1 MSGGPWMRR
10 GGLPRPG
17 ERFPIFVP
25 DLYPD
30 CPREL
35 ESLRNASAPDNRDE
49 QRRVADDPNS
59 TLEQLVSVIGSY
71 PARVHANPAWQL
83 AVVTNV
89 GLFSALRPPVGR
101 SLLIIYFMRF
111 DFINYYVRDATNS
124 ILCHYRMPHGISRKY
139 LRPCLLAHLSLV
151 WRPLF
156 VEQHGAFSF
165 ELYIDCQSDSLGVA
179 VRSHGHRDERGE
191 SGE

>member
-1 MSGGPWMRR
+1 
-10 GGLPRPG
+10 
-17 ERFPIFVP
+17 
-25 DLYPD
+25 
-30 CPREL
+30 
-35 ESLRNASAPDNRDE
+35 
-49 QRRVADDPNS
+49 
-59 TLEQLVSVIGSY
+59 
-71 PARVHANPAWQL
+71 
-83 AVVTNV
+83 
-89 GLFSALRPPVGR
+89 
-101 SLLIIYFMRF
+101 
-111 DFINYYVRDATNS
+111 
-124 ILCHYRMPHGISRKY
+124 MPHGISRKY

>member
-1 MSGGPWMRR
+1 VLGCSPCSSGTHGYVLQYLHAMPPRHAAMRTPQRTCTLLGPCGLDGPLKRPR
-10 GGLPRPG
+10 GGMS
-17 ERFPIFVP
+17 
-25 DLYPD
+25 
-30 CPREL
+30 
-35 ESLRNASAPDNRDE
+35 SL
-49 QRRVADDPNS
+49 
-59 TLEQLVSVIGSY
+59 L
-71 PARVHANPAWQL
+71 
-83 AVVTNV
+83 
-89 GLFSALRPPVGR
+89 GR
-101 SLLIIYFMRF
+101 SGSGRPLSTYYFMRLL
-111 DFINYYVRDATNS
+111 YYVRDASNS